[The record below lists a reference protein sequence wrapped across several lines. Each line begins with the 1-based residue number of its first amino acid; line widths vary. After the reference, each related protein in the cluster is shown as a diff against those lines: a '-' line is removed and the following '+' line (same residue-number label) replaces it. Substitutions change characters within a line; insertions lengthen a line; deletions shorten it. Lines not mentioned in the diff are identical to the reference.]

1 MSNYL
6 YFELVSGAS
15 GDMILSSLIDAG
27 VPVDFLNEQ
36 LSKMGIAGLSIDT
49 ESVIVN
55 GINCRRLLPKFD
67 VSHEMRHLHTIL
79 ELIKNGGYNK
89 NIYSSAE
96 KVLLTIAN
104 AEAKVH
110 GVPVEKIHFHE
121 IGAVDTIIDV
131 VGVCI
136 ALEYLKVSDVFY
148 SSLTEGY
155 GMVSISHGNLPVPVP
170 AVSVMLENK
179 HVTRLDVNS
188 ELLTPTGAAIL
199 TTLGKQMIPAP
210 SGVIKKT
217 GCSCGSKQ
225 FKNHPNILRTY
236 IFENCEFS
244 GDGSQKEKI
253 MIIESDMDH
262 ISGEIMG
269 NTAQL
274 LMEKGALDV
283 SWTPVFMKKGRP
295 GYRIT
300 VMSRIEECEDLI
312 DLIMINTRTLGVRT
326 QKVDRIIS
334 KREKFLDY
342 FLDESVEAKK
352 CSYKGHAFEKP
363 EYEALVSI
371 SRKKNIPL
379 IELMEA
385 FFEEKGKENNEQI
398 L

>member
-1 MSNYL
+1 
-6 YFELVSGAS
+6 
-15 GDMILSSLIDAG
+15 MILSSLIDMG
-27 VPVDFLNEQ
+27 VPLEYLNEQ
-36 LSKMGIAGLSIDT
+36 LSKMGIDGLSVDI
-49 ESVIVN
+49 ESVILN
-55 GINCRRLLPKFD
+55 GINCCRLLPKFD
-67 VSHEMRHLHTIL
+67 TSHEMRHLHTIL
-79 ELIKNGGYNK
+79 ELIKKGGYNQ
-89 NIYSSAE
+89 NIYSNAE
-96 KVLLTIAN
+96 KILLTIAN

-136 ALEYLKVSDVFY
+136 ALEYLKIDEIFY

-155 GMVSISHGNLPVPVP
+155 GTVSISHGVLPVPVP

-179 HVTRLDVNS
+179 HVTRLDINS
-188 ELLTPTGAAIL
+188 ELITPTGAAVL
-199 TTLGKQMIPAP
+199 TTLGKQRIPAP

-217 GCSCGSKQ
+217 GYSCGTKQ
-225 FKNHPNILRTY
+225 FKNHPNILRAFT
-236 IFENCEFS
+236 FENGSFDS
-244 GDGSQKEKI
+244 GFQKEKI
-253 MIIESDMDH
+253 VTIESDMDH

-274 LMEKGALDV
+274 LIENGALDV

-300 VMSRIEECEDLI
+300 VMSKVEEYENLI
-312 DLIMINTRTLGVRT
+312 DLIMINTRTLGVRI
-326 QKVDRIIS
+326 QKVDRVIS
-334 KREKFLDY
+334 RREKFIDY
-342 FLDESVEAKK
+342 ILDEPVDSKK
-352 CSYKGHAFEKP
+352 CSYKGHSFEKP

-379 IELMEA
+379 IELMEVFLEA
-385 FFEEKGKENNEQI
+385 KGKENNEQI